1 MSWTKTANVAMLGDA
16 NWDGFIR
23 KVPNSSPQQA
33 KRISIKNPKI
43 NFFFFCREHSK
54 LGDKGEFDP
63 GDAVFFRG
71 KPSFGSAPQCDS
83 YQKNQMTIVYISPVS
98 SQQFRDI
105 ASYTSAD
112 GSPAVD
118 VVCIFGGNYCTKEY
132 PCLRAENN
140 NPPTD
145 KPLNPNIQEVL
156 EDGSVKFLQDK
167 GITVLLTILNGH
179 SLVGWSQFT
188 NEIDATDF
196 VNYLKTDMV
205 DKYGLDG
212 IDIDDEYSNGKA
224 IATSLVMVTSIMK
237 RIMPDKIISKALFK
251 DGQYFIPSV
260 DGKRLSDTLDYGW
273 EMTYEASP
281 KHVLPPYVKYGMS
294 KSVVSKGFYYK
305 LPSYDP
311 MGDVQWIKKNG
322 FGGVMM
328 FNCEDPHSVEFMG
341 KLVDALY
348 GPGNWN
354 YN

>member
-1 MSWTKTANVAMLGDA
+1 MSWTKTANVAMLGGA

-43 NFFFFCREHSK
+43 TFFFFCREYTF
-54 LGDKGEFDP
+54 LGDKGGFVP
-63 GDAVFFRG
+63 GDAVFFSG
-71 KPSFGSAPQCDS
+71 KPWFSGAPQCDS

-132 PCLRAENN
+132 PCLRAGNN

-145 KPLNPNIQEVL
+145 KPLNPNIQQVL

-188 NEIDATDF
+188 NEIDATGF

-237 RIMPDKIISKALFK
+237 KIMPDRIISKALFN

-273 EMTYEASP
+273 EMTYGAP
-281 KHVLPPYVKYGMS
+281 PQYVLPPYVKYGMS
-294 KSVVSKGFYYK
+294 ETVVSKGFWSGG
-305 LPSYDP
+305 LSLTLNE
-311 MGDVQWIKKNG
+311 DVQWIKDNG
-322 FGGVMM
+322 YGGVMV
-328 FNCEDPHSVEFMG
+328 FAFDNKSNVELMG

-348 GPGNWN
+348 GPGSWN
-354 YN
+354 SN